1 MLSALLIPRRSCRYA
16 IHLSIT
22 GRHHDDGSVHTSS
35 TSNHV
40 LDVIGVT
47 GAIDVSIMS
56 VFGLVFDMGGG
67 NGDTTLA
74 LFRGLINGAI
84 VEKVGE
90 TFLCLSFR
98 DSGGQRG
105 L

>member
-1 MLSALLIPRRSCRYA
+1 LSALLVPRRSCRYA

-22 GRHHDDGSVHTSS
+22 GRHHDNSSVHTSS
-35 TSNHV
+35 TGDHV

-56 VFGLVFDMGGG
+56 VFGLVFNMGGG
-67 NGDTTLA
+67 NCDTTLA
-74 LFRGLINGAI
+74 LFRGLIDGAI
-84 VEKVGE
+84 VEEVGE
-90 TFLCLSFR
+90 TFLGLSFR
-98 DSGGQRG
+98 DSGGQCG